1 MRILKFGGTSVGNY
15 ERINSVIEIVKN
27 YLKSKEQLVV
37 VCSAFSGITDLLVNA
52 AKKAAVNDVSYLDSF
67 NDIKSR
73 HLYTLKKLIPGQTG
87 IQVNKKLKS
96 YLDDLQNLLTGLYSL
111 KELTPRSLDYVMS
124 HGEYLSCFIIS
135 ETFKARKIN
144 CDFLDTRSVIKTNNN
159 FGNAKVN
166 FDLTNSLINKYFSS
180 HHRLQIATGFI
191 SSTDNGESTTLGRGG
206 SDYTA
211 SIIGAALD
219 AVEIEIWTDVDGIMT
234 ADPRK
239 VKDAYSLKAVTYEE
253 AMEMSHFGAKVIY
266 PTTMLPALQKKIKIR
281 IKNTFNPEF
290 KGTVIIEREKQIK
303 FNMKGVSSLD
313 DIHLLQVEGSGL
325 ISIEG
330 ISSRIFAAL
339 VKVKVNVMLI
349 TQGSS
354 GHTICIAVMPSKSTI
369 AKNAIDKELKSE
381 ILSKQ
386 IKRVEIIENLSLL
399 AVVGEGMLESP
410 GIFGKVFSAL
420 GRNGISVMAI
430 AQGSSQLNIS
440 LVIKRSALKK
450 ALNVLHEALFLAPQ
464 KTINLF
470 IIGLGKIG
478 SNFLNYI
485 EKQNR
490 HMFGEMSIRLK
501 LVGIGDTQKMLFAE
515 EGIPLKD
522 WEKIIGTSGIKMNAK
537 TFINNMQSLN
547 LANSIF
553 LDCTAGQN
561 IIPFYEDI
569 LSSAISIVTPN
580 KLANSGTYEQYIR
593 LKTIAKKF
601 SVNFRYSANAVVGL
615 PTIDVLDNL
624 KDSGDEIYGIEG
636 LFSSTLNYVLQ
647 EFITRDIKF
656 SDLVQEAIEIGY
668 TESDPREDLCGRDAA
683 RKLLI
688 LVRESRAKLEMEDI
702 KVESLLPE
710 SIMKMKNIDSFFS
723 KLKMLDKGFEEKK
736 QKALSQGKVLRYISK
751 YKKGH
756 AIVKLAEV
764 SSEHPFYN
772 TTAKEKIIAIRT
784 KFYSHTPFIMKGYGG
799 GADSAAA
806 VILSDILKISKYGG

>member
-1 MRILKFGGTSVGNY
+1 MLILKFGGTSVGNY
-15 ERINSVIEIVKN
+15 ERINSVIEIVKS
-27 YLKSKEQLVV
+27 YLKHKERLVI
-37 VCSAFSGITDLLVNA
+37 VCSAFGGITDLLA
-52 AKKAAVNDVSYLDSF
+52 ASAKRAAVNDNSYLDTF
-67 NDIKSR
+67 NEIKSL
-73 HLYTLKKLIPGQTG
+73 HLFTLKKLIPGQTG
-87 IQVNKKLKS
+87 NQANKKLRL
-96 YLDDLQNLLTGLYSL
+96 YLEDLQNLLTGLYSL
-111 KELTPRSLDYVMS
+111 KELTPRSLDFVMS
-124 HGEYLSCFIIS
+124 YGEILSCFIIS
-135 ETFKARKIN
+135 ETFKARGIH

-166 FDLTNSLINKYFSS
+166 FDLTNSLIKKYFSN
-180 HHRLQIATGFI
+180 HRKLQIATGFI
-191 SSTDNGESTTLGRGG
+191 SSTEKGESTTLGRGG

-211 SIIGAALD
+211 SILGAALD

-239 VKDAYSLKAVTYEE
+239 VQDAYSLKAVTYEE

-266 PTTMLPALQKKIKIR
+266 PPTMLPALQKKIKIR
-281 IKNTFNPEF
+281 IKNTFNLAF
-290 KGTVIIEREKQIK
+290 KGTVILEREKEIK
-303 FNMKGVSSLD
+303 FNMKGVSSID
-313 DIHLLQVEGSGL
+313 DIQLLQVEGSGL

-330 ISSRIFAAL
+330 ISSRIFDAL
-339 VKVKVNVMLI
+339 VQAKVNVMMI

-369 AKNAIDKELKSE
+369 AKKAIESELKSE
-381 ILSKQ
+381 ILGKQ

-399 AVVGEGMLESP
+399 AVVGEDMLGTP

-420 GRNGISVMAI
+420 GRNGISVVAI

-450 ALNVLHEALFLAPQ
+450 ALNVLHEALFLSSQ

-470 IIGLGKIG
+470 IIGPGKIG

-485 EKQNR
+485 EKQSR
-490 HMFGEMSIRLK
+490 HMFSEMSIRLK
-501 LVGIGDTQKMLFAE
+501 LVGTGDTQKMLFAE

-522 WEKIIGTSGIKMNAK
+522 WEKSIVSSEIKMNVK
-537 TFINNMQSLN
+537 SFINNMQSLN

-553 LDCTAGQN
+553 LDCTAGKK
-561 IIPFYEDI
+561 IIPYYEEI

-601 SVNFRYSANAVVGL
+601 GVDFRYSANAVVGL
-615 PTIDVLDNL
+615 PAIDVLDNL
-624 KDSGDEIYGIEG
+624 KESGDEICGIEG

-647 EFITRDIKF
+647 EFITRKVMF
-656 SDLVQEAIEIGY
+656 SDLVKEAVEMGI
-668 TESDPREDLCGRDAA
+668 TESDPREDLSGRDAA

-702 KVESLLPE
+702 VVESLLPE
-710 SIMKMKNIDSFFS
+710 SIMKMKYIDSFFT
-723 KLKMLDKGFEEKK
+723 KLKMLDKGFEERK

-751 YKKGH
+751 YEKGR
-756 AIVKLAEV
+756 AVVKLTEV
-764 SSEHPFYN
+764 DPEHPFYN

>member
-15 ERINSVIEIVKN
+15 ERINSVIEIIN
-27 YLKSKEQLVV
+27 SYLKRKERVVV
-37 VCSAFSGITDLLVNA
+37 VCSAFSGITDLLALA
-52 AKKAAVNDVSYLDSF
+52 AKKAAVNDNSYLDSF
-67 NDIKSR
+67 NEISSL
-73 HLYTLKKLIPGQTG
+73 HLLTLKKLIPGLAG
-87 IQVNKKLKS
+87 NPVNKKLKS
-96 YLDDLQNLLTGLYSL
+96 YLNDLHNLLAGLYSL
-111 KELTPRSLDYVMS
+111 KELTPRSLDFVMCY
-124 HGEYLSCFIIS
+124 GELLSCFIIS
-135 ETFKARKIN
+135 ETFNARGIN
-144 CDFLDTRSVIKTNNN
+144 SDFLDTRLVIKTNNN

-166 FDLTNSLINKYFSS
+166 FDLTNTLIKKYFSS
-180 HHRLQIATGFI
+180 HYKLQIVTGFI
-191 SSTDNGESTTLGRGG
+191 SSTEDGESTTLGRGG

-211 SIIGAALD
+211 SILGAALD

-239 VKDAYSLKAVTYEE
+239 VLDAYSLKAVTYEE

-266 PTTMLPALQKKIKIR
+266 PPTMMPALQKKIKIR
-281 IKNTFNPEF
+281 IKNTFNPAF

-303 FNMKGVSSLD
+303 FNMKGVSSID

-330 ISSRIFAAL
+330 ISSRIFDAL
-339 VKVKVNVMLI
+339 VKIKVNVMLI

-354 GHTICIAVMPSKSTI
+354 GHTICIAVIPSKSTI
-369 AKNAIDKELKSE
+369 AKNAIESELKSE
-381 ILSKQ
+381 IISNE

-399 AVVGEGMLESP
+399 AVVGEDMLESP

-440 LVIKRSALKK
+440 LVIKKSVLKK
-450 ALNVLHEALFLAPQ
+450 ALNVLHEALFLWPQ

-470 IIGLGKIG
+470 IIGPGKIG
-478 SNFLNYI
+478 SKFLNYI
-485 EKQNR
+485 EKQSR
-490 HMFGEMSIRLK
+490 HLFGEMSIRLK
-501 LVGIGDTQKMLFAE
+501 LVGLGDTQKMLFAV
-515 EGIPLKD
+515 EGIPIND
-522 WEKIIGTSGIKMNAK
+522 WGKSIVTSGIEMNVN
-537 TFINNMQSLN
+537 TFIENMKSFN

-553 LDCTAGQN
+553 LDCTAGN
-561 IIPFYEDI
+561 KIIPYYEGI

-601 SVNFRYSANAVVGL
+601 GVNFRYSANAVVGL

-647 EFITRDIKF
+647 EFLTGNQKF
-656 SDLVQEAIEIGY
+656 SDLVKEAIEMGI
-668 TESDPREDLCGRDAA
+668 TESDPREDLSGRDAA

-688 LVRESRAKLEMEDI
+688 LVRESKAKLEMKDI
-702 KVESLLPE
+702 EVESLLPE
-710 SIMKMKNIDSFFS
+710 SIMKMKNIDSFFI
-723 KLKMLDKGFEEKK
+723 KLKMLDKGFDEKK

-751 YKKGH
+751 YEKGH
-756 AIVKLAEV
+756 AAVKLAEV
-764 SSEHPFYN
+764 GSEHPFYN
-772 TTAKEKIIAIRT
+772 SAAKEKIIAIRT

-799 GADSAAA
+799 SADSAAA